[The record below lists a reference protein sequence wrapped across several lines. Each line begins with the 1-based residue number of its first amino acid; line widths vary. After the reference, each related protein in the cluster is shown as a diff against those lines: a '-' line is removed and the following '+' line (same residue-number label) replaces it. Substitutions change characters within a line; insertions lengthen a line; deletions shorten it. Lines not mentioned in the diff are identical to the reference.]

1 VRANQ
6 NQSQSQCTRKMVK
19 DSPRMNLYLRTD
31 SCLLNNTNNISKWN
45 HRMMRDISNR
55 KKMMSIKNLGK
66 KKIYTN
72 KKKTPNRPITQLM
85 NKKNKNSSIT
95 SSNTIKTNNNKEAKN
110 QIQIV

>member
-1 VRANQ
+1 
-6 NQSQSQCTRKMVK
+6 
-19 DSPRMNLYLRTD
+19 
-31 SCLLNNTNNISKWN
+31 
-45 HRMMRDISNR
+45 MMRDISNR